1 MDTLRSS
8 FIERLGRG
16 LVSTFVP
23 GLRELPLEEV
33 ASEPEYTNNFR
44 TAALAYF
51 MVGGGIV
58 LMVVGRLLPA
68 TLFISLDR
76 SNPALFW
83 SGVILTLGGT
93 TLFITSI
100 VSLRVA
106 IRVRLRA
113 ESEAKNLRASDP
125 TFRDVERIRQER
137 TSFEAGL
144 FQRNLE
150 DDFNLKMFDWS
161 GVSVFEDG
169 FYRFAPRVNVL
180 LGKNGYGK
188 TLLFRSLVA
197 MLQRDAEYSGLIFP
211 EAAKASAASKE
222 GARLKVEVTR
232 NGNTEFII
240 RDTTYFND
248 PKGRTVGKI
257 PLLAIP
263 DSRFLNRTR
272 RMISG
277 AASTSEPIVSS
288 GAKNYLSQE
297 PFENVVQDL
306 LTQLCLDYREPA
318 RTGAGQGFNRQ
329 IFRMVEEV
337 VTELT
342 EDQGFRFAEIRR
354 VGPNVELLVRT
365 SGSQDVAI
373 PIQAA
378 SQGTLSVL
386 AIFALIYY
394 FLHALRP
401 ELSEDLV
408 SNAPAIVLIDEI
420 DAHLHPSWQQK
431 ILGMLTRRFP
441 GVQFIVSAHSP
452 MIVAGCDRGEVSVLR
467 RNPSSGRYGVET
479 LNEDFL
485 GASTKDLYERVFDIE
500 EIDRLY
506 KQYTVKGSQDTEER
520 DREILRLEQK
530 KRLSKSEKEQL
541 NQLYRDRRLSA
552 RAEEVREQRLKST
565 RDETRSM
572 MLDAELQN
580 LRLAL
585 DEKDSEIAKLKA
597 AAGEQS
603 GRGEHAS

>member
-1 MDTLRSS
+1 
-8 FIERLGRG
+8 
-16 LVSTFVP
+16 
-23 GLRELPLEEV
+23 
-33 ASEPEYTNNFR
+33 
-44 TAALAYF
+44 
-51 MVGGGIV
+51 
-58 LMVVGRLLPA
+58 
-68 TLFISLDR
+68 
-76 SNPALFW
+76 
-83 SGVILTLGGT
+83 
-93 TLFITSI
+93 
-100 VSLRVA
+100 
-106 IRVRLRA
+106 
-113 ESEAKNLRASDP
+113 
-125 TFRDVERIRQER
+125 
-137 TSFEAGL
+137 
-144 FQRNLE
+144 
-150 DDFNLKMFDWS
+150 
-161 GVSVFEDG
+161 
-169 FYRFAPRVNVL
+169 
-180 LGKNGYGK
+180 
-188 TLLFRSLVA
+188 

-211 EAAKASAASKE
+211 KATKASAASKE

-248 PKGRTVGKI
+248 PKGRAVGKI

-288 GAKNYLSQE
+288 GAKNYVSQE
-297 PFENVVQDL
+297 PFENVIQDL

-318 RTGAGQGFNRQ
+318 RTGAIQGFNHP
-329 IFRMVEEV
+329 IFPMVEEV
-337 VTELT
+337 VAELT

-354 VGPNVELLVRT
+354 IGPNFEILVRT

-378 SQGTLSVL
+378 SQGTLSVV
-386 AIFALIYY
+386 AIFGLIYR

-467 RNPSSGRYGVET
+467 RSPSGRYEVET

-485 GASTKDLYERVFDIE
+485 GATTKDLYERVFDIE

-520 DREILRLEQK
+520 AREILRLEQK

-572 MLDAELQN
+572 MLDAELKN

-597 AAGEQS
+597 AAGKHS
-603 GRGEHAS
+603 GSGEHAS